1 MHCQFKVQTSS
12 EYDNRLTEIDSM
24 IERASTY

>member
-12 EYDNRLTEIDSM
+12 EHDQLTEIDGM